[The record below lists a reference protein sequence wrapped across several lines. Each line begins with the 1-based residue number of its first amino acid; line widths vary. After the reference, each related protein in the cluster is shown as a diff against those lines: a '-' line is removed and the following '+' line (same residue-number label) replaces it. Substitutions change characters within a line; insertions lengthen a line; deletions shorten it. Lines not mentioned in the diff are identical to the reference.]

1 VGKYV
6 DAAQTYAQQV
16 IAGEIPACK
25 WTRLACQR
33 QLDDLARAPSADWP
47 FKFDIE
53 RAERPCEFIELLP
66 HIKGKWARER
76 RLIELEAWQCFV
88 ITTVFGWVKFETSDQ
103 EGIAGRW
110 LRRFREGYTEVPRK
124 NAKSTLSSGLALYML
139 TADGEQGAEVYSAA
153 TTRDQARI
161 VFDDAKAMAE
171 RVPDLR
177 TYCGVAILQ
186 HALTVAATSSSFKPL
201 AAEGSTL
208 DGLNVH
214 FAVIDELHAHKTRA
228 VYDVID
234 TARGAREQSLLW
246 NITTAGSDRSGIC
259 YERRTH
265 VTKVLGG
272 QISDDSL
279 FGIIYTIDDGD
290 DPHDAASW
298 AKANPNWLKSVLL
311 DDMESASRKGAA
323 MASAMGNFLTKR
335 LNVWVNADSAWMDMQ
350 AWDRCA
356 DLGLTIERVAH
367 LPCVIALDL
376 ASKVDIAAK
385 ARLFYDA
392 DANRYYV
399 KSQFYLPERTVE
411 QSGNSQYEGW
421 RRSKWLTVTS
431 GEVTDFDQIE
441 VDLAD
446 DMGSLQ
452 VEEVAFDPWQATQ
465 LASHMIEQGAPMVEV
480 RQTVQ
485 NISEPMK
492 QLEALVLQGKLVHDG
507 NPALSWMISNVVCH
521 RDAKDNI
528 YPRKER
534 NENKIDGAV
543 ALIMALSRSI
553 SNKPNGPSVYE
564 DRGVYS
570 F

>member
-1 VGKYV
+1 MGKYV
-6 DAAQTYAQQV
+6 DAALAYARGV
-16 IAGEIPACK
+16 VAGDIPACK
-25 WTRLACQR
+25 WTRFACQR
-33 QLDDLARAPSADWP
+33 QLDDLAREPSQEWP
-47 FKFDIE
+47 YIFAID
-53 RAERPCEFIELLP
+53 RAELPCQFLECLP

-76 RLIELEAWQCFV
+76 RLIELEGWQCFL
-88 ITTVFGWVKFETSDQ
+88 ITTVFGWVHQET
-103 EGIAGRW
+103 G

-139 TADGEQGAEVYSAA
+139 TLDGEQGAEIYSAA

-171 RVPDLR
+171 RTPELR
-177 TYCGVAILQ
+177 TSGGLAILQ
-186 HALTVAATSSSFKPL
+186 HALTVQETASIFRPL

-246 NITTAGSDRSGIC
+246 SITTAGSDRSGIC

-272 QISDDSL
+272 QVKAESL
-279 FGIIYTIDDGD
+279 FGIIYTIDDND
-290 DPHDAASW
+290 DPHDPISW
-298 AKANPNWLKSVLL
+298 AKANPNWLKSVLP
-311 DDMESASRKGAA
+311 DDMQSASLKGAA

-356 DLGLTIERVAH
+356 DTHLNIDELAH
-367 LPCVIALDL
+367 LPCVVALDL

-385 ARLFYDA
+385 VLLFRDEEA
-392 DANRYYV
+392 DKYYI
-399 KSQFYLPERTVE
+399 KNQFYLPERAVE
-411 QSGNSQYEGW
+411 QSGNSQYDGW
-421 RRSKWLTVTS
+421 RRSGWLTVTP

-441 VDLAD
+441 VDLAAD
-446 DMGSLQ
+446 ISSFEVD
-452 VEEVAFDPWQATQ
+452 VVAFDPFQATQ
-465 LASHMIEQGAPMVEV
+465 LSSHMIDQGAPMVELGA
-480 RQTVQ
+480 TVK
-485 NISEPMK
+485 NFSEPMK

-507 NPALSWMISNVVCH
+507 NPAMSWMISNVVCH

-543 ALIMALSRSI
+543 ALIMALAMSI
-553 SNKPNGPSVYE
+553 NRNSSDKLMDIPNDYE
-564 DRGVYS
+564 LCVV
-570 F
+570 